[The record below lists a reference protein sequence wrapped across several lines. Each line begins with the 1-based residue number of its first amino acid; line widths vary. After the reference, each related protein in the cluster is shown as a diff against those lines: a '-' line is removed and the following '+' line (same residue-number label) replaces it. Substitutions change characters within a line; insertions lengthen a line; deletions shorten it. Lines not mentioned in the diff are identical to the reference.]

1 MKLLAHACIAFLVLL
16 AGGCV
21 APQPPEPIP
30 QPAID
35 RAETDLFIAE
45 RVWPT
50 AERAIPM
57 KGAATITLRVIAKK
71 PLEYVYWRE
80 GFGNTVVNSYQDTEF
95 MVLRVPAG
103 ATVEWTY
110 VLEGVGAGR
119 ETIDGLIRAATG
131 IIGQEAHLRAGV
143 TVYEENS

>member
-1 MKLLAHACIAFLVLL
+1 MRLLAQAGIAFLVLL

-21 APQPPEPIP
+21 APQPQLPIP

-35 RAETDLFIAE
+35 R
-45 RVWPT
+45 
-50 AERAIPM
+50 
-57 KGAATITLRVIAKK
+57 
-71 PLEYVYWRE
+71 
-80 GFGNTVVNSYQDTEF
+80 TVVNSYQGTEF
-95 MVLRVPAG
+95 MVLRVPEG

-131 IIGQEAHLRAGV
+131 IIGQEAHLLAVV
-143 TVYEENS
+143 TVYEDNS

>member
-1 MKLLAHACIAFLVLL
+1 MRLLAQAGIAFLVLL

-21 APQPPEPIP
+21 APQPQLPIP

-50 AERAIPM
+50 AERAISI
-57 KGAATITLRVIAKK
+57 KGSATITLRIVAKK
-71 PLEYVYWRE
+71 PLEYIYWRE
-80 GFGNTVVNSYQDTEF
+80 GFGNTVVNSYQGTEF
-95 MVLRVPAG
+95 MVLRVPEG

-131 IIGQEAHLRAGV
+131 IIGQEAHLLAVV
-143 TVYEENS
+143 TVYEDNS